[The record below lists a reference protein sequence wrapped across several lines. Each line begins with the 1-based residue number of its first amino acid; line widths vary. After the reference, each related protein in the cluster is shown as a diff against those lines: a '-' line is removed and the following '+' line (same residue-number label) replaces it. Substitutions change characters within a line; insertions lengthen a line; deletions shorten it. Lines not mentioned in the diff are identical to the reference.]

1 MLQLTLAAEPSG
13 AFLMLYGIQYI
24 ARYLLGTDIAER
36 NMAVFPNDTFIA
48 SFPRS
53 GNTWTRFLIAN
64 LVHPEEPVTFA
75 NIEKFIPDSSALSN
89 RALKRVPRPRFVKS
103 HEYFDPR
110 FQKVIYLVRDPRDV
124 AVSLYNF
131 RRKYRHIEDTFPID
145 QYVAERFIKGDMDVS
160 WGEHVGSWLGARRKH
175 PEFLLL
181 RYEDLQ
187 QDVFRELRRVADF
200 LGIDAAPERIATAV
214 QRSEVDRL
222 RALEKQEHEKW
233 VSTKGKRAD
242 VPFIGTARVGGW
254 NQGLPGEAAALIE
267 SAWGELMES
276 LRYELSDPTC
286 IAQRL
291 PGRA

>member
-1 MLQLTLAAEPSG
+1 MDALSHREFDSPGG
-13 AFLMLYGIQYI
+13 AGHL
-24 ARYLLGTDIAER
+24 
-36 NMAVFPNDTFIA
+36 
-48 SFPRS
+48 
-53 GNTWTRFLIAN
+53 
-64 LVHPEEPVTFA
+64 A
-75 NIEKFIPDSSALSN
+75 NIEKFIPDSSALSS

-145 QYVAERFIKGDMDVS
+145 QYVAESFIKGDMDVS

-175 PEFLLL
+175 PGFLLL

-187 QDVFRELRRVADF
+187 QNVSRELRRVADF

-254 NQGLPGEAAALIE
+254 NQRLPGGAAALIE
-267 SAWGELMES
+267 SAWGDLMES

-286 IAQRL
+286 IAQRS
-291 PGRA
+291 PG